1 MDRHAKSGMLAAG
14 LISGVTAFII
24 YRPHL
29 QRALRRLTM
38 WLMET
43 STKPIGQNMD
53 EHITSPQTDLPYRKQ
68 NVSENI
74 ASPQTTLP
82 NLNQSSTNNS
92 ESSDSIS
99 ETDESTSSSD
109 EEVVLSNKISLKSS
123 VFPGDLPDEGKELL
137 KNLENYSIFTETVNY
152 KPKSDRNSSDQT
164 VYCKNLFLKDR
175 KGKFYFFICREESNV
190 LLRQLKYKLKAHR
203 NFSFASQVEVE
214 ENLHVLPGCIT
225 PFVFLSET
233 VSRDIPVAIARD
245 LILEKR
251 LNFHPLHAD
260 FATRISFGHLL
271 KLFGHLKRKLI
282 IIDV

>member
-1 MDRHAKSGMLAAG
+1 MARHAKSGMLAAG
-14 LISGVTAFII
+14 LISGVAAFII

-43 STKPIGQNMD
+43 SIEPVEQNVVD
-53 EHITSPQTDLPYRKQ
+53 HFTPTPTDLPTKQ
-68 NVSENI
+68 NFKENI
-74 ASPQTTLP
+74 TSLQTPSLYP
-82 NLNQSSTNNS
+82 NQSSTLIS
-92 ESSDSIS
+92 QSSDSNS
-99 ETDESTSSSD
+99 ETDESTSSID
-109 EEVVLSNKISLKSS
+109 EEEATSNIITRNLS
-123 VFPGDLPDEGKELL
+123 VFPDDLPNEGKELL
-137 KNLENYSIFTETVNY
+137 KNLENYSIFTETVTY
-152 KPKSDRNSSDQT
+152 KPKSDRNNTDQT

-175 KGKFYFFICREESNV
+175 KGKFYFFICREENNV

-203 NFSFASQVEVE
+203 NFSFASPIEVE

-225 PFVFLSET
+225 PFCFLSET

>member
-1 MDRHAKSGMLAAG
+1 
-14 LISGVTAFII
+14 
-24 YRPHL
+24 
-29 QRALRRLTM
+29 
-38 WLMET
+38 MET
-43 STKPIGQNMD
+43 SMKPIEQNMD
-53 EHITSPQTDLPYRKQ
+53 EHSTSILADSPSGKQ
-68 NVSENI
+68 NFNANI
-74 ASPQTTLP
+74 PTPQNTSP
-82 NLNQSSTNNS
+82 NLNQTMLISQSSASN
-92 ESSDSIS
+92 S
-99 ETDESTSSSD
+99 ETDESTTSSD
-109 EEVVLSNKISLKSS
+109 EEEVPSNKISLKSS
-123 VFPGDLPDEGKELL
+123 VFPGDLPEEGKELL
-137 KNLENYSIFTETVNY
+137 KNLENYSIFTETVTY
-152 KPKSDRNSSDQT
+152 QPKSDRNNTDQT

-203 NFSFASQVEVE
+203 NFSFASPIEVE

>member
-1 MDRHAKSGMLAAG
+1 MARHAKSGMLAAG

-38 WLMET
+38 WLVET
-43 STKPIGQNMD
+43 SMKPIEQNMD
-53 EHITSPQTDLPYRKQ
+53 EHSTSILADSPSGKQ
-68 NVSENI
+68 NFNANI
-74 ASPQTTLP
+74 PTPQNTSP
-82 NLNQSSTNNS
+82 NLNQTMLISQSSASN
-92 ESSDSIS
+92 S
-99 ETDESTSSSD
+99 ETDESTTSSD
-109 EEVVLSNKISLKSS
+109 EEEVPSNKISLKSS
-123 VFPGDLPDEGKELL
+123 VFPGDLPEEGKELL
-137 KNLENYSIFTETVNY
+137 KNLENYSIFTETVTY
-152 KPKSDRNSSDQT
+152 QPKSDRNNTDQT

-203 NFSFASQVEVE
+203 NFSFASPIEVE

>member
-1 MDRHAKSGMLAAG
+1 MLAAG

-29 QRALRRLTM
+29 QRALRRLTT
-38 WLMET
+38 WLVET
-43 STKPIGQNMD
+43 SMKPIEQNMD
-53 EHITSPQTDLPYRKQ
+53 EHSTSILADSPSGKQ
-68 NVSENI
+68 NFNANI
-74 ASPQTTLP
+74 PTPQNTSP
-82 NLNQSSTNNS
+82 NLNQTMLISQSSASN
-92 ESSDSIS
+92 S
-99 ETDESTSSSD
+99 ETDESTTSSD
-109 EEVVLSNKISLKSS
+109 EEEVPSNKISLKSS
-123 VFPGDLPDEGKELL
+123 VFPGDLPEEGKELL
-137 KNLENYSIFTETVNY
+137 KNLENYSIFTETVTY
-152 KPKSDRNSSDQT
+152 QPKSDRNNTDQT

-203 NFSFASQVEVE
+203 NFSFASPIEVE

>member
-1 MDRHAKSGMLAAG
+1 MARHAKSGMLAAG
-14 LISGVTAFII
+14 LISGVTALII

-29 QRALRRLTM
+29 QRSLRRLTM

-43 STKPIGQNMD
+43 SMKPVEQNV
-53 EHITSPQTDLPYRKQ
+53 EENITSSPTDLQYRKQ
-68 NVSENI
+68 NVNEKVS
-74 ASPQTTLP
+74 SSQTPLP
-82 NLNQSSTNNS
+82 YLNKYSTHIS
-92 ESSDSIS
+92 QSSDSNS
-99 ETDESTSSSD
+99 ETGESTTSSD
-109 EEVVLSNKISLKSS
+109 EEEVPSNKLSQNSS
-123 VFPGDLPDEGKELL
+123 VFPDDLPDEGKQLL
-137 KNLENYSIFTETVNY
+137 QSLENYSIYTETVNY
-152 KPKSDRNSSDQT
+152 KPKSDRNNTDQT

-175 KGKFYFFICREESNV
+175 KGKFYFFICREENNV

-203 NFSFASQVEVE
+203 NFSFASQIEVE

-260 FATRISFGHLL
+260 FATMS
-271 KLFGHLKRKLI
+271 
-282 IIDV
+282 